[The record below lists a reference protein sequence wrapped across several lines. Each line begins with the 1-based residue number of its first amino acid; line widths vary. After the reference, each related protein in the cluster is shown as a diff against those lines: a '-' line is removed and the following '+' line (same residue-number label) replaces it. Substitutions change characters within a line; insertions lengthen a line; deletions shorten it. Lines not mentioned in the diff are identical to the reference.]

1 MNPEEYARLERVE
14 VEHWFYAGKRRIVLH
29 WLRRYGVLATNK
41 LLVDCGAGTGRF
53 VAEAAQFCSAVGV
66 DDHEESLAIARSHLG
81 PQGMKRGSC
90 TDLPFLDAVAD
101 GVTALDVIEHV
112 ENDRGALC
120 EMARILKTGG
130 VLVIT
135 VPAFQALWS
144 DWDVA
149 LHHVRRYRRA
159 ELIERLRETGFEP
172 LHCNYVNVV
181 AFPVIYVL
189 RKWRTLRPSR
199 TANSLRAEDRVPPR
213 WLNKLLMAAFVLPAL
228 VPAIPFPF
236 GVGLLAVARRS
247 SRHSSSNDI

>member
-53 VAEAAQFCSAVGV
+53 VAEATQYCSAIAV
-66 DDHEESLAIARSHLG
+66 DDHEESLSIARRHLG
-81 PQGMKRGSC
+81 PEAVRKGSC
-90 TDLPFLDAVAD
+90 TDLPFPDAVAD

-112 ENDRGALC
+112 ENDCGALR
-120 EMARILKTGG
+120 EMARILKPGG
-130 VLVIT
+130 VLVVT

-149 LHHVRRYRRA
+149 LHHIRRYRRP
-159 ELIERLRETGFEP
+159 ELIELLCEAGFEL

-181 AFPVIYVL
+181 AFPAVYVL
-189 RKWRTLRPSR
+189 RKWRTRRHSH
-199 TANSLRAEDRVPPR
+199 SPP
-213 WLNKLLMAAFVLPAL
+213 
-228 VPAIPFPF
+228 
-236 GVGLLAVARRS
+236 ARRIEFLL
-247 SRHSSSNDI
+247 DG